1 MDRKPNLKVEIHDC
15 SFSSTNGSVSSFCST
30 PISMY
35 TPTGRSSPL
44 YPDSG
49 SFDPCFSQSSSFKF
63 GYTPAS
69 SVDSSGY
76 PFSLDL
82 ASATL
87 ALLDSAPC
95 CTPSRCNTHGGYS
108 IFAQEHPM
116 LHYTPP
122 NSANFISFQDHFM
135 STQFESPVHSVF
147 GPSPSNGFEGT
158 SMWPMLGSNPLQFS
172 EQRGRP
178 ASRLSVMTDSSHC
191 GPSPFDAGLVSPR
204 QQIDLAQVHQKSA
217 ALQRLQRATS
227 RPQPTTS
234 RTKASKQPVE
244 GPRKTDQ
251 RVVRKTNWCTMG
263 CKERG
268 FSRKEHLTR
277 HIKE

>member
-1 MDRKPNLKVEIHDC
+1 MDRTPNLKVEIHDC

-49 SFDPCFSQSSSFKF
+49 SFDPCFSQPSSFDF

-69 SVDSSGY
+69 SVVSSGY

-82 ASATL
+82 ASATP
-87 ALLDSAPC
+87 ALLDSGPC
-95 CTPSRCNTHGGYS
+95 CTPSRCNTHGGYIIS
-108 IFAQEHPM
+108 AQEHPM
-116 LHYTPP
+116 SRYKPL
-122 NSANFISFQDHFM
+122 NSTDFISLQDHFI
-135 STQFESPVHSVF
+135 SPQFKSPVHSVL
-147 GPSPSNGFEGT
+147 GPSPSNGFEGP
-158 SMWPMLGSNPLQFS
+158 SMWPMLGSSPLKLS

-178 ASRLSVMTDSSHC
+178 ASRLSVMTDPSH
-191 GPSPFDAGLVSPR
+191 GDPSPFDAGLVSPR

-217 ALQRLQRATS
+217 ALQRLQRATT

-234 RTKASKQPVE
+234 HTKVSKQPVE
-244 GPRKTDQ
+244 GPRKSDQ

-263 CKERG
+263 CKDRG